1 MQEKQLSSTG
11 FRLSKKIKVFV
22 QSYKN
27 KKLFDFCDSVLDK
40 ANNEISLYIY
50 DKVNAG
56 RFTRYSKRR
65 DVSNVTYYHINWEN
79 RHHRA
84 HFRNRL
90 LYGDFDYFLS
100 ISDNVV
106 LTNGWDDKCIEAID
120 NDTVLSGAGIPKLS
134 INKFFIEDVR
144 ENSTQPTISYWI
156 DKDFIFL
163 PRNLTPLIH
172 HSYDVVDY
180 IEAPILTLLLNK
192 NNIKIKSLASD
203 VYTKNMKPN
212 TEYDPCS
219 KYHGHN
225 SFVDKLNNGEFD
237 TKTFNSFHNIRIENM
252 KKLPFETDDVTYKK
266 PKLNV
271 GKGYETRFHYD
282 LHELRP

>member
-1 MQEKQLSSTG
+1 LQAKPLSNTG

-22 QSYKN
+22 HSYKN

-40 ANNEISLYIY
+40 ANNEITLYIY

-65 DVSNVTYYHINWEN
+65 DVHNVTYYHINWEN

-100 ISDNVV
+100 ISDNVI
-106 LTNGWDDKCIEAID
+106 LTNGWDDKCIKAID
-120 NDTVLSGAGIPKLS
+120 NNTVLSGAGIPKLN
-134 INKFFIEDVR
+134 INKFFIE
-144 ENSTQPTISYWI
+144 EAWEHSTQSTISCWV

-163 PRNLTPLIH
+163 PRDLTPLIH

-180 IEAPILTLLLNK
+180 IEAPQLTLALNK
-192 NNIKIKSLASD
+192 NNITIKSLPSS
-203 VYTKNMKPN
+203 VYTKNTLIKM
-212 TEYDPCS
+212 EYDPCS

-225 SFVDKLNNGEFD
+225 SFVKRLNAGEFD
-237 TKTFNSFHNIRIENM
+237 TKMFNDFHNIKIENM
-252 KKLPFETDDVTYKK
+252 KELPFETDDVPYKK

-271 GKGYETRFHYD
+271 GQGYETRFHYE